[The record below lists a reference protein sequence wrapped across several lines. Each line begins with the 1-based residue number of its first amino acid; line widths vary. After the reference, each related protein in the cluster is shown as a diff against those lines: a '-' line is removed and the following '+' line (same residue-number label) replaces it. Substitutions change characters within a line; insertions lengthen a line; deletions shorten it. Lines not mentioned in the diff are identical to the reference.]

1 MTAPSQESSRPFA
14 VGGTRSSALGFRG
27 PGMMLILLAPASGY
41 RGMPPLIVVRRRLG
55 DLERLFGIFV

>member
-1 MTAPSQESSRPFA
+1 
-14 VGGTRSSALGFRG
+14 
-27 PGMMLILLAPASGY
+27 MMLILLAPASGY